1 MIRKYR
7 GTHFKNHIKQ
17 CTEAYG
23 PMHRKKV
30 PKKQKESI
38 LQRDIVKA
46 LLVSKVGYF
55 FRIRNGATFDPRAG
69 IHRANTAEKGIPD
82 ILGLTDK
89 GRFVAIEV
97 KYLEKVEDR
106 KKITFVVKLRD
117 EQKSFLQRVESLGG
131 VAGVAY
137 TVQDSIDI
145 IQDKPLIYPRHP
157 RTYGH
162 KEKEW
167 RARYEV
173 DYRRRKKALVL
184 LKERLGHTFNV
195 YMINRTDLLEL
206 QMLDLL
212 REFDKSLQSS
222 S

>member
-23 PMHRKKV
+23 PMLKKRV

-46 LLVSKVGYF
+46 LIVSQIGYF

-69 IHRANTAEKGIPD
+69 VHRANTAEKGIPD
-82 ILGLTDK
+82 IIGLTAQ

-117 EQKSFLQRVESLGG
+117 EQKSFLERVESLSG

-137 TVQDSIDI
+137 TVQDAIDI
-145 IQDKPLIYPRHP
+145 VQDNPLLYPRHP

-162 KEKEW
+162 KTKEW
-167 RARYEV
+167 RSSYEE
-173 DYRRRKKALVL
+173 DYHRRKKALVL
-184 LKERLGHTFNV
+184 VKERLGPTFNV
-195 YMINRTDLLEL
+195 YMINQTAILE
-206 QMLDLL
+206 QHMLAQL
-212 REFDKSLQSS
+212 RESGKS
-222 S
+222 